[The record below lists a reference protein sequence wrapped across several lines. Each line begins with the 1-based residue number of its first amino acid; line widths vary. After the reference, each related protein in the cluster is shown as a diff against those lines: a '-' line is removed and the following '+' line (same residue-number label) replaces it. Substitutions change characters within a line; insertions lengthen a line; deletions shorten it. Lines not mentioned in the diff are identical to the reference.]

1 MSLPD
6 PNNSILAIPQAM
18 ANLPPTPEPAS
29 LSGMVDLLARAGWA
43 NFLVYRV
50 HHVFHRRDAS
60 RASQFESYHL
70 STHQPDARRFQIS
83 LGKKLDF
90 GLPVIGE

>member
-29 LSGMVDLLARAGWA
+29 LSGMVDLLAQADWA
-43 NFLVYRV
+43 NFLVCRV
-50 HHVFHRRDAS
+50 HHVFHRRHAS
-60 RASQFESYHL
+60 RASQLESYCFL
-70 STHQPDARRFQIS
+70 THQPDARWF
-83 LGKKLDF
+83 
-90 GLPVIGE
+90 